1 METKNEARNR
11 QRLEQKIRL
20 WLINYKPLFLTL
32 TFTDE
37 ALKKTTEQ
45 ERERLVIEYLRKET
59 ALYIANRDYGTRG
72 TKREHYHAVVIT
84 STLKAEDI
92 PLNLQGLEN
101 KINFIPWY
109 KLGQIRADLI
119 GAKYKNESIKK
130 TAKDLALHFKK
141 ESTKGARLIFS
152 RGEPTKE
159 EQIARLERL
168 KSQRIKAKHEKEQ
181 ETEILEE
188 LNEIYKQDKTTEEV
202 DKILKD
208 LMLKA

>member
-45 ERERLVIEYLRKET
+45 ERERLVIEYLREET

-119 GAKYKNESIKK
+119 GAKFKNESEKK
-130 TAKDLALHFKK
+130 TAKDLAHHFKK

-168 KSQRIKAKHEKEQ
+168 KTQRTKAKHEKEQ
-181 ETEILEE
+181 EAETLEE

-202 DKILKD
+202 DRILKD

>member
-37 ALKKTTEQ
+37 ALQKTTEQ

-59 ALYIANRDYGTRG
+59 ALYIANRDYGTKG

-92 PLNLQGLEN
+92 PLNLQGVEN

-119 GAKYKNESIKK
+119 GAKYRNESIKK
-130 TAKDLALHFKK
+130 TAKDLAHHFKK